1 MRTITVVGLGYVGLP
16 LACLCAEKD
25 FDVYGADIDKNKVS
39 LISQGISPIGDPD
52 LKDAVKKTKGKIK
65 ATDNIG
71 EAVKNS
77 SIVIVCAPTPVD
89 DDRLPNLRPLKSA
102 CEEVSK
108 SLQKDTL
115 VIIESTIFPG
125 TTYEIILPILKKSNV
140 SFYLSHCP
148 ERLDPGNKKFAIQ
161 NIPRVVGG
169 INNESTKKA
178 AEFYQKIIDADIIEL
193 SSVKAAEA
201 TKIMENTF
209 RDINIAFINE
219 MAMSFDK
226 EGIDILEVIKG
237 ASTKPFAF
245 MPHYPGAGVGGHCIP
260 VDPYYLIE
268 KAKQTGFSHK
278 FLSLA
283 REINNNMSNYTVK
296 LLEEVLQKLKKTIK
310 NAKIGVLGLAYK
322 ADVDDVRESP
332 AFKIIKILKKK
343 DADVFVFD
351 PYVKKGTNV
360 ENLNELLQKSDYI
373 ILVTAHNKFKNIDLN
388 KLKENSI
395 KIIIDGRN
403 CLDRQKIKSLGILY
417 HGVGRS

>member
-161 NIPRVVGG
+161 NIPRGVGG

-209 RDINIAFINE
+209 
-219 MAMSFDK
+219 
-226 EGIDILEVIKG
+226 
-237 ASTKPFAF
+237 
-245 MPHYPGAGVGGHCIP
+245 
-260 VDPYYLIE
+260 
-268 KAKQTGFSHK
+268 
-278 FLSLA
+278 
-283 REINNNMSNYTVK
+283 VK
-296 LLEEVLQKLKKTIK
+296 RK
-310 NAKIGVLGLAYK
+310 
-322 ADVDDVRESP
+322 
-332 AFKIIKILKKK
+332 
-343 DADVFVFD
+343 
-351 PYVKKGTNV
+351 
-360 ENLNELLQKSDYI
+360 
-373 ILVTAHNKFKNIDLN
+373 
-388 KLKENSI
+388 
-395 KIIIDGRN
+395 
-403 CLDRQKIKSLGILY
+403 
-417 HGVGRS
+417 